1 MVILGWSMRR
11 LILGTASILTL
22 GIGGAA
28 LDYAVDAGNS
38 AVNAENMPPAFE
50 ASQILP
56 DTAGNLWKD
65 DIRWAQLEL
74 RNMGF
79 YRGSLDGV
87 VGPET
92 KRALDRFQR
101 NNGLSRTA
109 ALDPQTFDALTG
121 SPGMG
126 HGSSTSPEAERGKS
140 MTNPSG
146 SSNLGN

>member
-11 LILGTASILTL
+11 LILGTASVLAL

-28 LDYAVDAGNS
+28 LDYAADAGNN
-38 AVNAENMPPAFE
+38 AVNAEHMPPAFE
-50 ASQILP
+50 TSQTLP
-56 DTAGNLWKD
+56 STAGNLWKD

-74 RNMGF
+74 RNMGL
-79 YRGSLDGV
+79 YSGSLDGV

-92 KRALDRFQR
+92 KRALVQFQR
-101 NNGLSRTA
+101 YKGLSRTA

-121 SPGMG
+121 NPGIG
-126 HGSSTSPEAERGKS
+126 LGSSTSPEAQRAKS
-140 MTNPSG
+140 MTKPSG